1 MILFGTLQHAALSG
15 SFRFQMIPLYHDS
28 TKLATEAYQ
37 KDKIINENL
46 LSDSSQES

>member
-1 MILFGTLQHAALSG
+1 MNHN
-15 SFRFQMIPLYHDS
+15 S

-46 LSDSSQES
+46 LSDSTQEYPRS